1 MSERQLSLN
10 LFIYPNGHHEAAWRH
25 PQSVPE
31 SSMDIGY
38 YQQLALRAEREKLDA
53 IFFADSPSLA
63 ESGREGLRI
72 RFEPVTW
79 LAAIAAVTQRI
90 GLIATASTTY
100 SEPYNLARSF
110 SALDHLSKGRAGWN
124 IVTTSMAAAA
134 ANFGLDEHPSAHD
147 RYAQAEEFVNVV
159 GNLWDSWE
167 DDALVLDKTAGVF
180 ADSTKVHSINHV
192 GAYYKV
198 KGPLNSPRSPQ
209 GRPVQVQAGSSE
221 DGRDFAARH
230 AEAIF
235 TAHQTLSSATEFAND
250 IRARAKAVGRDPGQL
265 KILPGISPYIASTEA
280 EAQRKFDEL
289 NDLVLPH
296 VSLGQLRR
304 MLGVDLS
311 GQDLDAPF
319 PRHLINFEGVES
331 QSSRFK
337 LIIDIVDREHVT
349 LRQLINRLA
358 GARGHWVPVGT
369 PVQIADLIEQWF
381 RSGAADGFNVMPPA
395 FPDGFD
401 VFLDE
406 VLPILRKRGLF
417 RSEYAGSTL
426 REHYG
431 LTRPDSR
438 YALKTA

>member
-1 MSERQLSLN
+1 M
-10 LFIYPNGHHEAAWRH
+10 
-25 PQSVPE
+25 
-31 SSMDIGY
+31 
-38 YQQLALRAEREKLDA
+38 
-53 IFFADSPSLA
+53 
-63 ESGREGLRI
+63 
-72 RFEPVTW
+72 
-79 LAAIAAVTQRI
+79 
-90 GLIATASTTY
+90 
-100 SEPYNLARSF
+100 
-110 SALDHLSKGRAGWN
+110 
-124 IVTTSMAAAA
+124 
-134 ANFGLDEHPSAHD
+134 
-147 RYAQAEEFVNVV
+147 
-159 GNLWDSWE
+159 
-167 DDALVLDKTAGVF
+167 
-180 ADSTKVHSINHV
+180 
-192 GAYYKV
+192 
-198 KGPLNSPRSPQ
+198 
-209 GRPVQVQAGSSE
+209 
-221 DGRDFAARH
+221 
-230 AEAIF
+230 
-235 TAHQTLSSATEFAND
+235 
-250 IRARAKAVGRDPGQL
+250 GRDPGQL